1 MLYKNNTQEQKL
13 VRVVELS
20 DAEMEKVSGG
30 RHCGYIGFD
39 PERGGYGGYDSYGG
53 YGGAEQQNDGSW
65 VLYGDYGDYDDFVN
79 YSGS

>member
-30 RHCGYIGFD
+30 RQGGYIGFD
-39 PERGGYGGYDSYGG
+39 PEQGGYGGYGSYGG

-65 VLYGDYGDYDDFVN
+65 VLFGDYGDYDDFVN